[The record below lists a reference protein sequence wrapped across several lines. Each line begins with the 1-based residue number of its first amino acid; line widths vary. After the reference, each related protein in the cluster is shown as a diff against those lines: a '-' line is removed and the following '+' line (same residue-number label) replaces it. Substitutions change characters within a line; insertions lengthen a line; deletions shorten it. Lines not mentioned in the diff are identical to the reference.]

1 MSEDSFLH
9 AQDKVPKL
17 DKQGGQEEQ
26 AGDSNP
32 TNIAAIQTRLITKTV
47 QGLLLNP
54 EEDKNTALA
63 RKDNE
68 FVNKRC
74 SLTNNFGPGT
84 NDDTNEQQTY
94 LEKRVDE
101 AFNDKFPNPNP
112 FFFSKRSTKHT
123 QMQE

>member
-1 MSEDSFLH
+1 MHKTSCRS
-9 AQDKVPKL
+9 QMNNQVKKNKL
-17 DKQGGQEEQ
+17 VTSILPPLQP
-26 AGDSNP
+26 S
-32 TNIAAIQTRLITKTV
+32 QTRLVTKAV

-123 QMQE
+123 QVQE